1 MRHDGE
7 TAADFFACLN
17 KLADDCGFGA
27 FRNRMLRDRI
37 VGGINDEM
45 IQRRLLEIPDLT
57 LDLAKKTVVAMEA
70 AKKDSQMLST
80 SIQPNLASANTL
92 SRDAAV
98 NPKWKTGTISCFRCG
113 GEHYATQCRHASTT
127 CHKCR
132 GKGHLARV
140 CKGKTADATAG
151 GPTTSTRIPRSVHT
165 LDGAGQ
171 SQDVSLPEVYEMWEM
186 TSSAVDGQPFR
197 VEVTVN
203 GTPLLMELDTGASV
217 SVVSEETFRRE
228 FPSRQLD
235 PSRLMLKNYSGELS
249 PVQGSLSATVRLG
262 NRECQDILYVVPG
275 TCPSLLGRGWMKG
288 LGIKLSN
295 AKDVNFVTSVAN
307 LVAEYSSIF
316 DEGLGTFKGVAAKI
330 NLQDNAKPRCV
341 YDQIANDCGALSPK
355 VFRTNKHMGVVAAVM
370 ANGSCQNDMFGY

>member
-1 MRHDGE
+1 
-7 TAADFFACLN
+7 
-17 KLADDCGFGA
+17 
-27 FRNRMLRDRI
+27 
-37 VGGINDEM
+37 
-45 IQRRLLEIPDLT
+45 
-57 LDLAKKTVVAMEA
+57 MEA
-70 AKKDSQMLST
+70 AKKNSQMLST
-80 SIQPNLASANTL
+80 SIQPNLASANTV

-98 NPKWKTGTISCFRCG
+98 NPKWKTGTISCFRCE

-132 GKGHLARV
+132 VKGHLARV
-140 CKGKTADATAG
+140 CKGKTADATAD

-186 TSSAVDGQPFR
+186 TSSAVDGQPFQL
-197 VEVTVN
+197 EVTVN

-235 PSRLMLKNYSGELS
+235 PSRIMLKSYSGELS
-249 PVQGSLSATVRLG
+249 PVQGSLTATVRLG
-262 NRECQDILYVVPG
+262 NHECQDILYVVPG

-330 NLQDNAKPRCV
+330 NLQDNAKPSLFLAFRYQGVLLLHYRGEVIEHDASC
-341 YDQIANDCGALSPK
+341 ALFTVK
-355 VFRTNKHMGVVAAVM
+355 IGGTLAHF
-370 ANGSCQNDMFGY
+370 C